1 MATLLETEGLTKE
14 FGGLVA
20 VDEVDFRLEEGEL
33 RCVIGPNGAG
43 KTTFFNLLT
52 GGLEPTAG
60 SVYLGDEDI
69 VGKSPQEILDRGLA
83 RSFQISQLFNDL
95 TVMENIRLGLLG
107 TTRERLRPSFIFS
120 RIESDEELKEQAYRI
135 AERVNLG
142 DVADQ
147 KVSSLPHGRKRNLE
161 LGIAL
166 STGADVLLLDE
177 PAAGLTTSET
187 EELIELIEDLS
198 DDFTILLV
206 EHDMNVVMGIAERI
220 TVLHNGQIIA
230 EGTPEEIQEDET
242 VKEVYLGE

>member
-1 MATLLETEGLTKE
+1 MTTLLQTEGLTKT

-20 VDEVDFRLEEGEL
+20 LDNVDFTLEEGEL

-52 GGLEPTAG
+52 GGLEPSAG
-60 SVYLGDEDI
+60 SIYLADENI
-69 VGKSPQEILDRGLA
+69 VGRTKQEILERGLA

-107 TTRERLRPSFIFS
+107 TQRKRLRPSHLLS
-120 RIESDEELKEQAYRI
+120 KVDNDEELKEEAYRI

-142 DVADQ
+142 DVADET
-147 KVSSLPHGRKRNLE
+147 VSALPHGLKRNLE

-166 STGADVLLLDE
+166 STGASVLLLDE
-177 PAAGLTTSET
+177 PAAGLTTQET
-187 EELIELIEDLS
+187 GELIELIEDLS
-198 DDFTILLV
+198 RDRTILLV
-206 EHDMNVVMGIAERI
+206 EHDMNVVMGIADRI
-220 TVLHNGQIIA
+220 TVLHQGQVIA
-230 EGTPEEIQEDET
+230 EGTPEEIRNDEV

>member
-1 MATLLETEGLTKE
+1 MATLLQTEGLTKE

-20 VDEVDFRLEEGEL
+20 VDDVDFRLEAGEL

-60 SVYLGDEDI
+60 SVYLGDENV
-69 VGKSPQEILDRGLA
+69 VGKSPQEILERGLA

-95 TVMENIRLGLLG
+95 TVMENIRLGILG
-107 TTRERLRPSFIFS
+107 SSRERLRPSFIFS
-120 RIESDEELKEQAYRI
+120 RIESDEELKEEAYRI

-142 DVADQ
+142 DVADE

-166 STGADVLLLDE
+166 STGAKVLLLDE

-198 DDFTILLV
+198 ADFTILLV

>member
-1 MATLLETEGLTKE
+1 MTTLLRTEGLTKQ

-20 VDEVDFRLEEGEL
+20 VDDVDFTLEEGEL

-52 GGLEPTAG
+52 GGLEPTEG
-60 SVYLGDEDI
+60 SVYLGGEDI
-69 VGKSPQEILDRGLA
+69 VGKSPREILQLGLA
-83 RSFQISQLFNDL
+83 RSFQISQLFNGL

-107 TTRERLRPSFIFS
+107 TKGERFRPSFALS
-120 RIESDEELKEQAYRI
+120 NVENDEELKEEAYRI
-135 AERVNLG
+135 ADRVNLG
-142 DVADQ
+142 DVADE
-147 KVSSLPHGRKRNLE
+147 KVSALPHGRKRNLE

-166 STGADVLLLDE
+166 STGSEVLLLDE

-187 EELIELIEDLS
+187 EELIELIEDIS
-198 DDFTILLV
+198 VDRTILLV

-220 TVLHNGQIIA
+220 TVLHNGAVLA
-230 EGTPEEIQEDET
+230 EGTPEEIRQDQT

>member
-1 MATLLETEGLTKE
+1 MATLLRTEGLTKQ

-20 VDEVDFRLEEGEL
+20 VDDVDFALEEGEL

-52 GGLEPTAG
+52 GGLEPTEGAI
-60 SVYLGDEDI
+60 YLGDENL
-69 VGKSPQEILDRGLA
+69 VGKSPREILGEGMA
-83 RSFQISQLFNDL
+83 RSFQISQLFDGL
-95 TVMENIRLGLLG
+95 TVMENLRLGLLG
-107 TTRERLRPSFIFS
+107 TTSGKLSPSFALS
-120 RIESDEELKEQAYRI
+120 NVDDDEELKAEAYRI

-142 DVADQ
+142 DVADEE
-147 KVSSLPHGRKRNLE
+147 VSSLPHGRKRNLE

-166 STGADVLLLDE
+166 STGSQVLLLDE

-187 EELIELIEDLS
+187 QELIELIEDIAE
-198 DDFTILLV
+198 DHTILLV

-220 TVLHNGQIIA
+220 TVLHNGRILA
-230 EGTPEEIQEDET
+230 EGTPEEIREHDA

>member
-60 SVYLGDEDI
+60 SVYLGDENI

-95 TVMENIRLGLLG
+95 TVMENIRLGILG
-107 TTRERLRPSFIFS
+107 TSRERLRPSFIFS
-120 RIESDEELKEQAYRI
+120 RIESDEELKEEAYRI

-166 STGADVLLLDE
+166 STGAEVLLLDE

-198 DDFTILLV
+198 ADFTILLV

-220 TVLHNGQIIA
+220 TVLHNGRIIA